1 MNNQRCELLAPAGDY
16 EALTGALNAGAD
28 AVYLGGSKFG
38 ARAYASNFTE
48 EELVEGLNYAH
59 LLDKKIYLT
68 LNTLVKE
75 KEFGE
80 LYDFLLPYY
89 ENGLDGIIIQDI
101 GVMDFVHCNF
111 PLLPIHVSTQ
121 AYVTGP
127 ESVEFYRRLGAVRVV
142 PARELSLDDIK
153 AIKETG
159 IEVETFIHGAMC
171 YCYSGQCL
179 FSSIVGGRSGN
190 RGRCAGPCRL
200 PYSFTYQGKEGFKG
214 ESYPLSLKD
223 MCTVYDI
230 YELLDAGIDSFKIE
244 GRMKKAEYAAGVVSV
259 YRKYIDSYYNGE
271 RKKVSPEDDKLL
283 KSLYIRSE
291 IQSGYYHKHNGKD
304 MITLKSP
311 AYSATDDKLL
321 ADIRREYLSDLK
333 KAKVSMK
340 AFCKVGEPFSLEVNY
355 KDFDVKVFGDNPIEA
370 SLTRPATKE
379 DIIRSLSK
387 LGNSYFEL
395 DSVKLD
401 LNGDCFVPV
410 KMLNDLRRQ
419 AITALLDK
427 VKDAKLLQRKYRIDG
442 NAGL

>member
-16 EALTGALNAGAD
+16 ETLTGALNAGAD

-38 ARAYASNFTE
+38 ARAYASNFSE

-68 LNTLVKE
+68 LNILVKE

-80 LYDFLLPYY
+80 LYDFLRPYY

-101 GVMDFVHCNF
+101 GVMDFVHKNF

-127 ESVEFYRRLGAVRVV
+127 ESVEFFKKLGAVRVV
-142 PARELSLDDIK
+142 PARELSLDEIKTIK
-153 AIKETG
+153 ATG

-171 YCYSGQCL
+171 YSYSGQCL

-200 PYSFTYQGKEGFKG
+200 PYSFSYEGKAGFKG
-214 ESYPLSLKD
+214 EVYPLSLKD
-223 MCTVYDI
+223 MCTIYDI

-259 YRKYIDSYYNGE
+259 YRKYIDSYYAGE
-271 RKKVSPEDDKLL
+271 RIKIDPTDDKLL
-283 KSLYIRSE
+283 KRLYIRSE

-304 MITLKSP
+304 MITLDSP

-321 ADIRREYLSDLK
+321 AEIRKEYLTDLK

-340 AFCKVGEPFSLEVNY
+340 AFCKVGEPFSLEVIY
-355 KDFDVKVFGDNPIEA
+355 KDIEVKVLGDTPIEA
-370 SLTRPATKE
+370 SLTRPATRE
-379 DIIRSLSK
+379 DVIRSLSK

-395 DSVKLD
+395 EGVELD
-401 LNGDCFVPV
+401 IIGDCFVPV

-427 VKDAKLLQRKYRIDG
+427 VKDAKLLQRKYRING
-442 NAGL
+442 NAGC

>member
-38 ARAYASNFTE
+38 ARAYASNFSE

-101 GVMDFVHCNF
+101 GVMDFVHNQF

-121 AYVTGP
+121 AFVTGP
-127 ESVEFYRRLGAVRVV
+127 DSVNFYKKLGAVRVV
-142 PARELSLDDIK
+142 PARELSLDEIK
-153 AIKETG
+153 AIKDVG

-171 YCYSGQCL
+171 YSYSGQCL

-200 PYSFTYQGKEGFKG
+200 PYSFNYNDKEGFKG

-230 YELLDAGIDSFKIE
+230 YDLLDAGIDSFKIE

-259 YRKYIDSYYNGE
+259 YRKYIDAYYNGE
-271 RKKVSPEDDKLL
+271 RREISSEDDKLL

-311 AYSATDDKLL
+311 AYSATDDKIL
-321 ADIRREYLSDLK
+321 AAIRKEYLSDLK
-333 KAKVSMK
+333 KAAVSMK
-340 AFCKVGEPFSLEVNY
+340 AFCKVGEPFSLEVIY
-355 KDFDVKVFGDNPIEA
+355 KDFDVKVFSENPIEA

-379 DIIRSLSK
+379 DVERSLSK

-395 DSVKLD
+395 SSINLEID
-401 LNGDCFVPV
+401 GDCFVPV

-427 VKDAKLLQRKYRIDG
+427 VKDAKLLQRKYRING
-442 NAGL
+442 NAVI